1 MLPAVCQGRL
11 RYKGKSRIS
20 KEEPVMSSRESAKR
34 EKAVIKAIRVRKVLC
49 LVLAAF
55 CLYFVYNIISIRVNL
70 KREQQ
75 ALEILD
81 KQLFEQR
88 LLNEELERIVYSDGE
103 NDYVERIA
111 REKLGYA
118 AIDERIF
125 VDISG

>member
-1 MLPAVCQGRL
+1 MAN
-11 RYKGKSRIS
+11 
-20 KEEPVMSSRESAKR
+20 RESNKR
-34 EKAVIKAIRVRKVLC
+34 EKALLKAARVRKLLC

-55 CLYFVYNIISIRVNL
+55 CLYFIYNIIVIRVNL
-70 KREQQ
+70 SREQQ
-75 ALEILD
+75 SLEILD
-81 KQLFEQR
+81 RRVFEQK
-88 LLNEELERIVYSDGE
+88 LMNEELERIVYSDGE

>member
-1 MLPAVCQGRL
+1 MANTQT
-11 RYKGKSRIS
+11 S
-20 KEEPVMSSRESAKR
+20 KK
-34 EKAVIKAIRVRKVLC
+34 EKALLKAARIRRLLC

-55 CLYFVYNIISIRVNL
+55 CLYFVYSIIVIRVSL
-70 KREQQ
+70 SREQQ
-75 ALEILD
+75 SLEIIN
-81 KQLFEQR
+81 KQIFEQR

-103 NDYVERIA
+103 FDYIERIA

>member
-1 MLPAVCQGRL
+1 MTDRD
-11 RYKGKSRIS
+11 
-20 KEEPVMSSRESAKR
+20 SAKR
-34 EKAVIKAIRVRKVLC
+34 EKALLKAARARRLLC

-70 KREQQ
+70 SREKQS
-75 ALEILD
+75 LEILNR
-81 KQLFEQR
+81 QIFEQR

-103 NDYVERIA
+103 YDYIERIA